1 MTGGPAI
8 YPNHPQHS
16 MLVKPHKQQ
25 QQQQQQQ
32 QKKTKKK
39 NARETREEPK
49 LAIHRFGKTN
59 REKNPQKLNHPVET
73 NPVTVAPPSTTK
85 NVSFRCFFFQIS
97 CSFFLIQSLTP
108 PPPIFKM

>member
-39 NARETREEPK
+39 RTRGK
-49 LAIHRFGKTN
+49 LVRN
-59 REKNPQKLNHPVET
+59 QN
-73 NPVTVAPPSTTK
+73 
-85 NVSFRCFFFQIS
+85 
-97 CSFFLIQSLTP
+97 
-108 PPPIFKM
+108 